1 VPVDEEGL
9 LVGASE
15 QLPHEGGRQLQQRTV
30 RQRLPHTI
38 ITPHY
43 KCELYWRAQN
53 RIGIT
58 EKQSKNATFSWGEQF
73 SRETVCPMTFARTD
87 TTWQPWWNEKR
98 KSIPKNIKF
107 TELSSKRIN
116 HIFS

>member
-58 EKQSKNATFSWGEQF
+58 EKMQPFLGENSLVEKLYVLWH
-73 SRETVCPMTFARTD
+73 SRGRTRLDSHDETKS
-87 TTWQPWWNEKR
+87 EKVF
-98 KSIPKNIKF
+98 PKI
-107 TELSSKRIN
+107 
-116 HIFS
+116 

>member
-43 KCELYWRAQN
+43 KCELY
-53 RIGIT
+53 
-58 EKQSKNATFSWGEQF
+58 
-73 SRETVCPMTFARTD
+73 
-87 TTWQPWWNEKR
+87 
-98 KSIPKNIKF
+98 
-107 TELSSKRIN
+107 
-116 HIFS
+116 